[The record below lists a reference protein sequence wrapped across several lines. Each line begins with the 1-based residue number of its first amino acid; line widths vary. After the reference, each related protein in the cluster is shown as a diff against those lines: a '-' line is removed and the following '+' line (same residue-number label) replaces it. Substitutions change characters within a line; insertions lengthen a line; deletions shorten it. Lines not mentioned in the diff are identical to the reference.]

1 MQNKDIC
8 AIVLAAGS
16 GSRMNNIKKQ
26 FLKVNDKPL
35 IYYSL
40 KTLSCCDNI
49 KNIIVVT
56 KEEDVEYT
64 TNIIKE
70 YNFKKVIKTIKG
82 GALRQDSVYSGLK
95 CVPEEFEYVLIHDSA
110 RPFIKKED
118 VLNVINDGIKYNS
131 ATLGVKVKDTV
142 KEIDNDGFVN
152 KTLDRDKLVNI
163 QTPQV
168 ANKSMLT
175 EGFNKFNDRIF
186 TDDTSILEAMGI
198 KTKITFGD
206 YSNIKI
212 TTKEDLIYL
221 KDLI

>member
-8 AIVLAAGS
+8 AILLAAGS

-26 FLKVNDKPL
+26 FLNVNDKPL

-40 KTLSCCDNI
+40 KTLSDCDNI
-49 KNIIVVT
+49 NSVIVVT
-56 KEEDVEYT
+56 KEEDIEYI
-64 TNIIKE
+64 NEIIKE
-70 YNFKKVIKTIKG
+70 YNFTKVIKAVKG
-82 GALRQDSVYSGLK
+82 GAMRQDSVYSGLM
-95 CVPEEFEYVLIHDSA
+95 CVPCEYEYVLIHDSA
-110 RPFIKKED
+110 RPFVKKED
-118 VLNVINDGIKYNS
+118 VLNVIKDGILHNC

-152 KTLDRDKLVNI
+152 KTLDRECLVNI

-168 ANKSMLT
+168 VNKTLLI
-175 EGFNKFNDRIF
+175 EGFDKFKNRIF
-186 TDDTSILEAMGI
+186 TDDTSILEALGI

-221 KDLI
+221 KDLV